1 MKRLKKILETIVL
14 AIIMAV
20 AVAIGMLGL
29 QLTRNECAIDAR
41 RAIHAVSY
49 EDLVIDPAKVG
60 IWGAE

>member
-1 MKRLKKILETIVL
+1 MKRLKKILETI
-14 AIIMAV
+14 AITILMAISL
-20 AVAIGMLGL
+20 AIGMLGL